1 MRTLQSFKKS
11 RSEENRERCAR
22 MGRASQRVQ
31 AERRMAGP
39 FPDYPPMVGE
49 LLMIDR
55 VTRPAFGSVEYVVR
69 QGDRAN
75 RISVSVFGRV
85 IGVRTWSD
93 FFAARRRGVAG

>member
-1 MRTLQSFKKS
+1 
-11 RSEENRERCAR
+11 

-39 FPDYPPMVGE
+39 FPDYPPMVVE
-49 LLMIDR
+49 LLMI
-55 VTRPAFGSVEYVVR
+55 
-69 QGDRAN
+69 DRAN